1 VVVLLYIIKIQ
12 KIHEKEWRE
21 LLLEEERNL
30 LVDYGKKLITA
41 GLTKGTGG
49 NISVFNKREGLMA
62 ISPSGMDYF
71 ETKPEDIVLMDLEGK
86 IVDGLRKPS
95 SEWRMHLI
103 FYQNRED
110 VGAVVHTHSTF
121 ATTIATLR
129 WDVPPA
135 SYLIAYAG
143 KKVPCAPY
151 AAFGT
156 QEIANAAYN
165 TMGKEYNA
173 VLLANHGLIAVGP
186 DMPSAF
192 GIAEIIEM
200 VCEIYY
206 RAKCVGEPTILS
218 DDEMDLMLEKFKTY
232 GQK

>member
-1 VVVLLYIIKIQ
+1 M
-12 KIHEKEWRE
+12 
-21 LLLEEERNL
+21 LLEEKRQVIVE
-30 LVDYGKKLITA
+30 YGKKLITA
-41 GLTKGTGG
+41 GLTRGTGG
-49 NISVFNKREGLMA
+49 NISVLDEKSKLMA

-71 ETKPEDIVLMDLEGK
+71 ETKPEDVVVMDLNGK
-86 IVDGLRKPS
+86 IVDGFRKPS

-103 FYQNRED
+103 FYQKRED
-110 VGAVVHTHSTF
+110 VGAVVHTHSMF
-121 ATTIATLR
+121 ATTLATLH
-129 WDVPPA
+129 WEVPPA

-151 AAFGT
+151 ATFGT
-156 QEIANAAYN
+156 QEIADAAYDA
-165 TMGKEYNA
+165 MGEEYNA

-206 RAKCVGEPTILS
+206 RAKCVGEPVILP
-218 DDEMDLMLEKFKTY
+218 DEEMELMLEKFKTY

>member
-1 VVVLLYIIKIQ
+1 MLLN
-12 KIHEKEWRE
+12 
-21 LLLEEERNL
+21 EERNL

-71 ETKPEDIVLMDLEGK
+71 ETKPEDIVLMNLEGK

-110 VGAVVHTHSTF
+110 VKAVVHTHSMF
-121 ATTIATLR
+121 ATTIATLH

-151 AAFGT
+151 ATFGT
-156 QEIANAAYN
+156 QEIADAAYN

>member
-1 VVVLLYIIKIQ
+1 
-12 KIHEKEWRE
+12 
-21 LLLEEERNL
+21 LLLEEKRQVIVE
-30 LVDYGKKLITA
+30 YGKKLITA
-41 GLTKGTGG
+41 GLTRGTGG
-49 NISVFNKREGLMA
+49 NISVLDEKSKLMA

-71 ETKPEDIVLMDLEGK
+71 ETKPEDVVVMDLNGK
-86 IVDGLRKPS
+86 IVDGFRKPS

-103 FYQNRED
+103 FYQKRED
-110 VGAVVHTHSTF
+110 VGAVVHTHSMF
-121 ATTIATLR
+121 ATTLATLH
-129 WDVPPA
+129 WEVPPA

-151 AAFGT
+151 ATFGT
-156 QEIANAAYN
+156 QEIADAAYN
-165 TMGKEYNA
+165 AMGEEYNA

-206 RAKCVGEPTILS
+206 RAKCVGEPVILP
-218 DDEMDLMLEKFKTY
+218 DEEMKLMLEKFKTY

>member
-1 VVVLLYIIKIQ
+1 MF
-12 KIHEKEWRE
+12 
-21 LLLEEERNL
+21 LEEERQ
-30 LVDYGKKLITA
+30 VVVEYGKKLITA
-41 GLTKGTGG
+41 GLTRGTGG
-49 NISVFNKREGLMA
+49 NISVLEPKSKLMA

-71 ETKPEDIVLMDLEGK
+71 ETKPEDVVIMDLNGK
-86 IVDGLRKPS
+86 IVDGFRKPS

-103 FYQNRED
+103 FYQKRED
-110 VGAVVHTHSTF
+110 VGAVVHTHSMF
-121 ATTIATLR
+121 ATTLATLH
-129 WDVPPA
+129 WEVPPA

-151 AAFGT
+151 ATFGT
-156 QEIANAAYN
+156 QEIADAAYN

-206 RAKCVGEPTILS
+206 RAKCVGEPVILP
-218 DDEMDLMLEKFKTY
+218 DEEMELMLKKFKTY

>member
-1 VVVLLYIIKIQ
+1 
-12 KIHEKEWRE
+12 
-21 LLLEEERNL
+21 LEEERQ
-30 LVDYGKKLITA
+30 VVVEYGKKLITA
-41 GLTKGTGG
+41 GLTRGTGG
-49 NISVFNKREGLMA
+49 NISVLEPKSKLMA

-71 ETKPEDIVLMDLEGK
+71 ETKPEDVVVMDLKGK
-86 IVDGLRKPS
+86 IVDGFRKPS

-103 FYQNRED
+103 FYQKRKD
-110 VGAVVHTHSTF
+110 VGAVVHTHSMF
-121 ATTIATLR
+121 ATTLATLH
-129 WDVPPA
+129 WEVPPA

-151 AAFGT
+151 ATFGT
-156 QEIANAAYN
+156 QEIADAAYD
-165 TMGKEYNA
+165 TMGREYDA

-192 GIAEIIEM
+192 GTAEIIEM

-206 RAKCVGEPTILS
+206 RAKCIGEPVILP
-218 DDEMDLMLEKFKTY
+218 DEEMELMLEKFKTY

>member
-1 VVVLLYIIKIQ
+1 M
-12 KIHEKEWRE
+12 
-21 LLLEEERNL
+21 LLEEKRQVIVE
-30 LVDYGKKLITA
+30 YGKKLIAA
-41 GLTKGTGG
+41 GLTRGTGG
-49 NISVFNKREGLMA
+49 NISVLDEKSKLMA

-71 ETKPEDIVLMDLEGK
+71 ETKPEDVVVMDLNGK
-86 IVDGLRKPS
+86 IVDGFRKPS

-103 FYQNRED
+103 FYQKRED
-110 VGAVVHTHSTF
+110 VGAVVHTHSMF
-121 ATTIATLR
+121 ATTLATLH
-129 WDVPPA
+129 WEVPPA

-151 AAFGT
+151 ATFGT
-156 QEIANAAYN
+156 QEIADAAYN
-165 TMGKEYNA
+165 AMGEEYNA

-206 RAKCVGEPTILS
+206 RAKCVGEPVILP
-218 DDEMDLMLEKFKTY
+218 DEEMKLMLEKFKTY

>member
-1 VVVLLYIIKIQ
+1 MLLK
-12 KIHEKEWRE
+12 
-21 LLLEEERNL
+21 EERNL

-71 ETKPEDIVLMDLEGK
+71 ETKPEDIVLMNLEGK

-110 VGAVVHTHSTF
+110 VKAVVHTHSMF
-121 ATTIATLR
+121 ATTIATLH

-151 AAFGT
+151 ATFGT
-156 QEIANAAYN
+156 QEIADAAYN

-206 RAKCVGEPTILS
+206 SAKCVGEPTILS

>member
-1 VVVLLYIIKIQ
+1 
-12 KIHEKEWRE
+12 
-21 LLLEEERNL
+21 LLLEEKRQVIVE
-30 LVDYGKKLITA
+30 YGKKLITA
-41 GLTKGTGG
+41 GLTRGTGG
-49 NISVFNKREGLMA
+49 NISVLDEKSKLMA

-71 ETKPEDIVLMDLEGK
+71 ETKPEDVVVMDLNGK
-86 IVDGLRKPS
+86 IVDGFRKPS

-103 FYQNRED
+103 FYQKRED
-110 VGAVVHTHSTF
+110 VGAVVHTHSMF
-121 ATTIATLR
+121 ATTLATLH
-129 WDVPPA
+129 WEVPPA

-151 AAFGT
+151 ATFGT
-156 QEIANAAYN
+156 QEIADAAYN
-165 TMGKEYNA
+165 AMGEEYNA

-206 RAKCVGEPTILS
+206 RAKCVGEPVILP
-218 DDEMDLMLEKFKTY
+218 DEEMELMLEKFKTY

>member
-1 VVVLLYIIKIQ
+1 M
-12 KIHEKEWRE
+12 
-21 LLLEEERNL
+21 LLEEKRQVIVE
-30 LVDYGKKLITA
+30 YGKKLIAA
-41 GLTKGTGG
+41 GLTRGTGG
-49 NISVFNKREGLMA
+49 NISVLDEKSKLMA

-71 ETKPEDIVLMDLEGK
+71 ETKPEDVVVMDLNGK
-86 IVDGLRKPS
+86 IVDGFRKPS

-103 FYQNRED
+103 FYQKRED
-110 VGAVVHTHSTF
+110 VGAVVHTHSMF
-121 ATTIATLR
+121 ATTLATLH
-129 WDVPPA
+129 WEVPPA

-151 AAFGT
+151 ATFGT
-156 QEIANAAYN
+156 QEIADAAYN
-165 TMGKEYNA
+165 AMGEEYNA
-173 VLLANHGLIAVGP
+173 VLLANHGLIAVGL

-206 RAKCVGEPTILS
+206 RAKCVGEPVILP
-218 DDEMDLMLEKFKTY
+218 DEEMELMLEKFKTY

>member
-1 VVVLLYIIKIQ
+1 M
-12 KIHEKEWRE
+12 
-21 LLLEEERNL
+21 LLEEKRQVIVE
-30 LVDYGKKLITA
+30 YGKKLITA
-41 GLTKGTGG
+41 GLTRGTGG
-49 NISVFNKREGLMA
+49 NISVLDEKSKLMA

-71 ETKPEDIVLMDLEGK
+71 ETKPEDVVVMDLNGK
-86 IVDGLRKPS
+86 IVDGFRKPS

-103 FYQNRED
+103 FYQKRED
-110 VGAVVHTHSTF
+110 VGAVVHTHSMF
-121 ATTIATLR
+121 ATTLATLH
-129 WDVPPA
+129 WEVPPA

-151 AAFGT
+151 ATFGT
-156 QEIANAAYN
+156 QEIADAAYN
-165 TMGKEYNA
+165 AMGEEYNA

-206 RAKCVGEPTILS
+206 RAKCVGEPVILP
-218 DDEMDLMLEKFKTY
+218 DEEMKLMLEKFKTY

>member
-1 VVVLLYIIKIQ
+1 MLLN
-12 KIHEKEWRE
+12 
-21 LLLEEERNL
+21 EERNL

-71 ETKPEDIVLMDLEGK
+71 ETKPEDIVLMNLEGK

-110 VGAVVHTHSTF
+110 VKAVVHTHSMF
-121 ATTIATLR
+121 ATTIATLH

-151 AAFGT
+151 ATFGT
-156 QEIANAAYN
+156 QEIADAAYN

-206 RAKCVGEPTILS
+206 MAKCVGEPTILS
-218 DDEMDLMLEKFKTY
+218 DDEMALMLEKFKTY

>member
-1 VVVLLYIIKIQ
+1 
-12 KIHEKEWRE
+12 
-21 LLLEEERNL
+21 LLLEEKRQVIVE
-30 LVDYGKKLITA
+30 YGKKLIAA
-41 GLTKGTGG
+41 GLTRGTGG
-49 NISVFNKREGLMA
+49 NISVLDEKSKLMA

-71 ETKPEDIVLMDLEGK
+71 ETKPEDVVVMDLNGK
-86 IVDGLRKPS
+86 IVDGFRKPS

-103 FYQNRED
+103 FYQKRED
-110 VGAVVHTHSTF
+110 VGAVVHTHSMF
-121 ATTIATLR
+121 ATTLATLH
-129 WDVPPA
+129 WEVPPA

-151 AAFGT
+151 ATFGT
-156 QEIANAAYN
+156 QEIADAAYN
-165 TMGKEYNA
+165 AMGEEYNA

-206 RAKCVGEPTILS
+206 RAKCVGEPVILP
-218 DDEMDLMLEKFKTY
+218 DEEMELMLEKFKTY

>member
-1 VVVLLYIIKIQ
+1 M
-12 KIHEKEWRE
+12 
-21 LLLEEERNL
+21 LLEEKRQVIVE
-30 LVDYGKKLITA
+30 YGKKLITA
-41 GLTKGTGG
+41 GLTRGTGG
-49 NISVFNKREGLMA
+49 NISVLDEKSKLMA

-71 ETKPEDIVLMDLEGK
+71 ETKPEDVVVMDLNGK
-86 IVDGLRKPS
+86 IVDGFRKPS

-103 FYQNRED
+103 FYQKRED
-110 VGAVVHTHSTF
+110 VGAVVHTHSMF
-121 ATTIATLR
+121 ATTLATLH
-129 WDVPPA
+129 WEVPPA

-151 AAFGT
+151 ATFGT
-156 QEIANAAYN
+156 QEIADAAYN
-165 TMGKEYNA
+165 AMGEEYNA

-206 RAKCVGEPTILS
+206 RAKCVGEPVILP
-218 DDEMDLMLEKFKTY
+218 DEEMELMLEKFKTY

>member
-1 VVVLLYIIKIQ
+1 
-12 KIHEKEWRE
+12 
-21 LLLEEERNL
+21 LLLEEERQ
-30 LVDYGKKLITA
+30 VVVEYGKKLITA
-41 GLTKGTGG
+41 GLTRGTGG
-49 NISVFNKREGLMA
+49 NISVLEPKSKLMA

-71 ETKPEDIVLMDLEGK
+71 ETKPEDVVIMDLNGK
-86 IVDGLRKPS
+86 IVDGFRKPS

-103 FYQNRED
+103 FYQKRED
-110 VGAVVHTHSTF
+110 VGAVVHTHSMF
-121 ATTIATLR
+121 ATTIATLH
-129 WDVPPA
+129 WEVPPA

-151 AAFGT
+151 ATFGT
-156 QEIANAAYN
+156 QEIADAAYD
-165 TMGKEYNA
+165 TMGREYNA

-192 GIAEIIEM
+192 GTAEIIEM

-206 RAKCVGEPTILS
+206 RAKCVGEPVILP
-218 DDEMDLMLEKFKTY
+218 DEEMELMLKKFKTY

>member
-1 VVVLLYIIKIQ
+1 M
-12 KIHEKEWRE
+12 
-21 LLLEEERNL
+21 LLEEKRQVIVE
-30 LVDYGKKLITA
+30 YGKKLITA
-41 GLTKGTGG
+41 GLTRGTGG
-49 NISVFNKREGLMA
+49 NISVLDEKSKLMA

-71 ETKPEDIVLMDLEGK
+71 ETKPEDVVVMDLNGK
-86 IVDGLRKPS
+86 IVDGFRKPS

-103 FYQNRED
+103 FYQKRED
-110 VGAVVHTHSTF
+110 VGAVVHTHSMF
-121 ATTIATLR
+121 ATTLATLH
-129 WDVPPA
+129 WEVPPA

-151 AAFGT
+151 ATFGT
-156 QEIANAAYN
+156 QEIADAAYDA
-165 TMGKEYNA
+165 MGEEYNA

-192 GIAEIIEM
+192 GIAETIEM

-206 RAKCVGEPTILS
+206 RAKCVGEPVILP
-218 DDEMDLMLEKFKTY
+218 DEEMELMLEKFKTY

>member
-1 VVVLLYIIKIQ
+1 MF
-12 KIHEKEWRE
+12 
-21 LLLEEERNL
+21 LEEERQ
-30 LVDYGKKLITA
+30 VVVEYGKKLITA
-41 GLTKGTGG
+41 GLTRGTGG
-49 NISVFNKREGLMA
+49 NISVLEPKSKLMA

-71 ETKPEDIVLMDLEGK
+71 ETKPEDVVIMDLNGK
-86 IVDGLRKPS
+86 IVDGFRKPS

-103 FYQNRED
+103 FYQKRED
-110 VGAVVHTHSTF
+110 VGAVVHTHSMF
-121 ATTIATLR
+121 ATTLATLH
-129 WDVPPA
+129 WEVPPA

-151 AAFGT
+151 ATFGT
-156 QEIANAAYN
+156 QEIADAAYN
-165 TMGKEYNA
+165 AMGKEYNA

-206 RAKCVGEPTILS
+206 RAKCVGEPVILP
-218 DDEMDLMLEKFKTY
+218 DEEMELMLKKFKTY

>member
-1 VVVLLYIIKIQ
+1 LF
-12 KIHEKEWRE
+12 
-21 LLLEEERNL
+21 LEEERQ
-30 LVDYGKKLITA
+30 VVVEYGKKLITA
-41 GLTKGTGG
+41 GLTRGTGG
-49 NISVFNKREGLMA
+49 NISVLEPKSKLMA

-71 ETKPEDIVLMDLEGK
+71 ETKPEDVVIMDLNGK
-86 IVDGLRKPS
+86 IVDGFRKPS

-103 FYQNRED
+103 FYQKRED
-110 VGAVVHTHSTF
+110 VGAVVHTHSMF
-121 ATTIATLR
+121 ATTLATLH
-129 WDVPPA
+129 WEVPPA

-151 AAFGT
+151 ATFGT
-156 QEIANAAYN
+156 QEIADAAYN

-206 RAKCVGEPTILS
+206 RAKCVGEPVILP
-218 DDEMDLMLEKFKTY
+218 DEEMELMLKKFKTY

>member
-1 VVVLLYIIKIQ
+1 MLLK
-12 KIHEKEWRE
+12 
-21 LLLEEERNL
+21 EERNL

-71 ETKPEDIVLMDLEGK
+71 ETKPEDIVLMNLEGK

-110 VGAVVHTHSTF
+110 VKAVVHTHSMF
-121 ATTIATLR
+121 ATTIATLH

-151 AAFGT
+151 ATFGT
-156 QEIANAAYN
+156 QEIADAAYN

>member
-1 VVVLLYIIKIQ
+1 
-12 KIHEKEWRE
+12 
-21 LLLEEERNL
+21 
-30 LVDYGKKLITA
+30 
-41 GLTKGTGG
+41 
-49 NISVFNKREGLMA
+49 MA

-71 ETKPEDIVLMDLEGK
+71 ETKPEDVVVMDLNGK
-86 IVDGLRKPS
+86 IVDGFRKPS

-103 FYQNRED
+103 FYQKRED
-110 VGAVVHTHSTF
+110 VGAVVHTHSMF
-121 ATTIATLR
+121 ATTLATLH
-129 WDVPPA
+129 WEVPPA

-151 AAFGT
+151 ATFGT
-156 QEIANAAYN
+156 QEIADAAYN
-165 TMGKEYNA
+165 AMGEEYNA

-206 RAKCVGEPTILS
+206 RAKCVGEPVILP
-218 DDEMDLMLEKFKTY
+218 DEEMELMLEKFKTY

>member
-1 VVVLLYIIKIQ
+1 M
-12 KIHEKEWRE
+12 
-21 LLLEEERNL
+21 LLEEKRQVIVE
-30 LVDYGKKLITA
+30 YGKKLIAA
-41 GLTKGTGG
+41 GLTRGTGG
-49 NISVFNKREGLMA
+49 NISVLDEKSKLMA

-71 ETKPEDIVLMDLEGK
+71 ETKPEDVVVMDLNGK
-86 IVDGLRKPS
+86 IVDGFRKPS

-103 FYQNRED
+103 FYQKRED
-110 VGAVVHTHSTF
+110 VGAVVHTHSMF
-121 ATTIATLR
+121 ATTLATLH
-129 WDVPPA
+129 WEVPPA

-151 AAFGT
+151 ATFGT
-156 QEIANAAYN
+156 QEIADAAYN
-165 TMGKEYNA
+165 AMGEEYNA

-206 RAKCVGEPTILS
+206 RAKCVGEPVILP
-218 DDEMDLMLEKFKTY
+218 DEEMELMLEKFKTY

>member
-1 VVVLLYIIKIQ
+1 M
-12 KIHEKEWRE
+12 
-21 LLLEEERNL
+21 LLEEERQ
-30 LVDYGKKLITA
+30 VVVEYGKKLITA
-41 GLTKGTGG
+41 GLTRGTGG
-49 NISVFNKREGLMA
+49 NISVLEPKSKLMA

-71 ETKPEDIVLMDLEGK
+71 ETKPEDVVIMDLNGK
-86 IVDGLRKPS
+86 IVDGFRKPS

-103 FYQNRED
+103 FYQKRED
-110 VGAVVHTHSTF
+110 VGAVVHTHSMF
-121 ATTIATLR
+121 ATTIATLH
-129 WDVPPA
+129 WEVPPA

-151 AAFGT
+151 ATFGT
-156 QEIANAAYN
+156 QEIADAAYD
-165 TMGKEYNA
+165 TMGREYNA

-192 GIAEIIEM
+192 GTAEIIEM

-206 RAKCVGEPTILS
+206 RAKCVGEPVILP
-218 DDEMDLMLEKFKTY
+218 DEEMELMLKKFKTY

>member
-1 VVVLLYIIKIQ
+1 MLLN
-12 KIHEKEWRE
+12 
-21 LLLEEERNL
+21 EERNL

-86 IVDGLRKPS
+86 IVDGFRKPS

-110 VGAVVHTHSTF
+110 VKAVVHTHSMF

-129 WDVPPA
+129 LDVPPA

-151 AAFGT
+151 ATFGT
-156 QEIANAAYN
+156 QEIADAAYN

>member
-1 VVVLLYIIKIQ
+1 
-12 KIHEKEWRE
+12 
-21 LLLEEERNL
+21 LEEKRQVIVE
-30 LVDYGKKLITA
+30 YGKKLITA
-41 GLTKGTGG
+41 GLTRGTGG
-49 NISVFNKREGLMA
+49 NISVLDEKSKLMA

-71 ETKPEDIVLMDLEGK
+71 ETKPEDVVVMDLNGK
-86 IVDGLRKPS
+86 IVDGFRKPS

-103 FYQNRED
+103 FYQKRED
-110 VGAVVHTHSTF
+110 VGAVVHTHSMF
-121 ATTIATLR
+121 ATTLATLH
-129 WDVPPA
+129 WEVPPA

-151 AAFGT
+151 ATFGT
-156 QEIANAAYN
+156 QEIADAAYN
-165 TMGKEYNA
+165 AMGEEYNA

-206 RAKCVGEPTILS
+206 RAKCVGEPVILP
-218 DDEMDLMLEKFKTY
+218 DEEMKLMLEKFKTY

>member
-1 VVVLLYIIKIQ
+1 M
-12 KIHEKEWRE
+12 
-21 LLLEEERNL
+21 LLEEKRQVIVE
-30 LVDYGKKLITA
+30 YGKKLITA
-41 GLTKGTGG
+41 GRTRGTGG
-49 NISVFNKREGLMA
+49 NISVLDEKSKLMA

-71 ETKPEDIVLMDLEGK
+71 ETKPEDVVVMDLNGK
-86 IVDGLRKPS
+86 IVDGFRKPS

-103 FYQNRED
+103 FYQKRED
-110 VGAVVHTHSTF
+110 VGAVVHTHSMF
-121 ATTIATLR
+121 ATTLATLH
-129 WDVPPA
+129 WEVPPA

-151 AAFGT
+151 ATFGT
-156 QEIANAAYN
+156 QEIADAAYN
-165 TMGKEYNA
+165 AMGEEYNA

-206 RAKCVGEPTILS
+206 RAKCVGEPVILP
-218 DDEMDLMLEKFKTY
+218 DEEMKLMLEKFKTY

>member
-1 VVVLLYIIKIQ
+1 
-12 KIHEKEWRE
+12 
-21 LLLEEERNL
+21 LLLEEERQ
-30 LVDYGKKLITA
+30 VVVEYGKKLITA
-41 GLTKGTGG
+41 GLTRGTGG
-49 NISVFNKREGLMA
+49 NISVLEPKSKLMA

-71 ETKPEDIVLMDLEGK
+71 ETKPEDVVIMDLNGK
-86 IVDGLRKPS
+86 IVDGFRKPS

-103 FYQNRED
+103 FYQKRED
-110 VGAVVHTHSTF
+110 VGAVVHTHSMF
-121 ATTIATLR
+121 ATTLATLH
-129 WDVPPA
+129 WEVPPA

-151 AAFGT
+151 ATFGT
-156 QEIANAAYN
+156 QEIADAAYN
-165 TMGKEYNA
+165 AMGKEYNA

-206 RAKCVGEPTILS
+206 RAKCVGEPVILP
-218 DDEMDLMLEKFKTY
+218 DEEMELMLKKFKTY

>member
-1 VVVLLYIIKIQ
+1 MLLN
-12 KIHEKEWRE
+12 
-21 LLLEEERNL
+21 EERNL

-110 VGAVVHTHSTF
+110 VKAVVHTHSMF

-129 WDVPPA
+129 LDVPPA

-151 AAFGT
+151 ATFGT
-156 QEIANAAYN
+156 QEIADAAYN

>member
-1 VVVLLYIIKIQ
+1 MLLN
-12 KIHEKEWRE
+12 
-21 LLLEEERNL
+21 EERNL

-71 ETKPEDIVLMDLEGK
+71 ETKPEDIVLMNLEGK

-110 VGAVVHTHSTF
+110 VKAVVHTHSMF
-121 ATTIATLR
+121 ATTIATLH

-151 AAFGT
+151 ATFGT
-156 QEIANAAYN
+156 QEIADAAYN

-218 DDEMDLMLEKFKTY
+218 DDEMALMLEKFKTY

>member
-1 VVVLLYIIKIQ
+1 M
-12 KIHEKEWRE
+12 
-21 LLLEEERNL
+21 LLEEERQ
-30 LVDYGKKLITA
+30 VVVEYGKKLITA
-41 GLTKGTGG
+41 GLTRGTGG
-49 NISVFNKREGLMA
+49 NISVLEPKSKLMA

-71 ETKPEDIVLMDLEGK
+71 ETKPEDVVIMDLNGK
-86 IVDGLRKPS
+86 IVDGFRKPS

-103 FYQNRED
+103 FYQKRED
-110 VGAVVHTHSTF
+110 VGAVVHTHSMF
-121 ATTIATLR
+121 ATTLATLH
-129 WDVPPA
+129 WEVPPA

-151 AAFGT
+151 ATFGT
-156 QEIANAAYN
+156 QEIADAAYN
-165 TMGKEYNA
+165 AMGKEYNA

-206 RAKCVGEPTILS
+206 RAKCVGEPVILP
-218 DDEMDLMLEKFKTY
+218 DEEMELMLKKFKTY

>member
-1 VVVLLYIIKIQ
+1 M
-12 KIHEKEWRE
+12 
-21 LLLEEERNL
+21 LLEEKRQVIVE
-30 LVDYGKKLITA
+30 YGKKLITA
-41 GLTKGTGG
+41 GLTRGTGG
-49 NISVFNKREGLMA
+49 NISVLDEKSKLMA

-71 ETKPEDIVLMDLEGK
+71 ETKPEDVVVMDLNGK
-86 IVDGLRKPS
+86 IVDGFRKPS

-103 FYQNRED
+103 FYQKRED
-110 VGAVVHTHSTF
+110 VGAVVHTHSMF
-121 ATTIATLR
+121 ATTLATLH
-129 WDVPPA
+129 WEVPPA
-135 SYLIAYAG
+135 SYLISYAG

-151 AAFGT
+151 ATFGT
-156 QEIANAAYN
+156 QEIADAAYN
-165 TMGKEYNA
+165 AMGEEYNA

-206 RAKCVGEPTILS
+206 RAKCVGEPVILP
-218 DDEMDLMLEKFKTY
+218 DEEMKLMLEKFKTY

>member
-1 VVVLLYIIKIQ
+1 
-12 KIHEKEWRE
+12 
-21 LLLEEERNL
+21 LEEKRQVIVE
-30 LVDYGKKLITA
+30 YGKKLVTA
-41 GLTKGTGG
+41 GLTRGTGG
-49 NISVFNKREGLMA
+49 NISVLDEKSKLMA

-71 ETKPEDIVLMDLEGK
+71 ETKPEDVVVMDLNGK
-86 IVDGLRKPS
+86 IVDGFRKPS

-103 FYQNRED
+103 FYQKRED
-110 VGAVVHTHSTF
+110 VGAVVHTHSMF
-121 ATTIATLR
+121 ATTLATLH
-129 WDVPPA
+129 WEVPPA

-151 AAFGT
+151 ATFGT
-156 QEIANAAYN
+156 QEIADAAYN
-165 TMGKEYNA
+165 AMGEEYNA

-206 RAKCVGEPTILS
+206 RAKCVGEPVILP
-218 DDEMDLMLEKFKTY
+218 DEEMELMLEKFKTY

>member
-1 VVVLLYIIKIQ
+1 MLLN
-12 KIHEKEWRE
+12 
-21 LLLEEERNL
+21 EERNL

-71 ETKPEDIVLMDLEGK
+71 ETKLEDIVLMNLDGK
-86 IVDGLRKPS
+86 VVDGFRKPS

-110 VGAVVHTHSTF
+110 VKAVVHTHSMF

-151 AAFGT
+151 ATFGT
-156 QEIANAAYN
+156 QEIADAAYN